1 MSEQRIDV
9 DAIDLAAW
17 DRAGFLH
24 VSGFLQEAQLDNL
37 RQSVDAISACRNGEH
52 EVMQHY
58 EMTDG
63 GVRICRSEHLIE
75 GFELLRALLTDGPM
89 GVMAGT
95 LLGGDALLYKEK
107 INYKLAG
114 GAGFAPHQDAPAYPF
129 VDTHVTCML
138 AIDDATIDNGCVEV
152 VAGMHAEVLPMDDRG
167 CIVPSLVESMR
178 WTPMPI
184 QSGDLLWFHS
194 KCPHRSKPNLTSQDR
209 RALFCTYNLAA
220 AGNLRDR
227 YYETKLAQFAQP
239 DESDRVRVSLI
250 GDFEGRP
257 PTRDELEQHFAAV
270 RKNDE

>member
-1 MSEQRIDV
+1 MSEQQTTV
-9 DAIDLAAW
+9 GAIDLTSW
-17 DRAGFLH
+17 DQAGFLH
-24 VSGFLQEAQLDNL
+24 VPGFLRGAELDEL
-37 RQSVDAISACRNGEH
+37 RRCVDAIGACRNGEH

-75 GFELLRALLTDGPM
+75 GFELLRGLLIDGSM
-89 GVMAGT
+89 GVMAGS
-95 LLGGDALLYKEK
+95 LLGGDAVLYKEK

-138 AIDDATIDNGCVEV
+138 AIDDATIDNGCVDV
-152 VAGMHAEVLPMDDRG
+152 VEGMHAEVLPMDDRG
-167 CIVPSLVESMR
+167 CIVATLVESMR

-194 KCPHRSKPNLTSQDR
+194 RCPHRSKPNLTSKDR
-209 RALFCTYNLAA
+209 RALFCTYNLAG
-220 AGNLRDR
+220 AGNFRDR
-227 YYETKLAQFAQP
+227 YYEAKLTQFAQP
-239 DESDRVRVSLI
+239 DDSDRVRVSLI

-257 PTRDELEQHFAAV
+257 PTRDELEQHFATM
-270 RKNDE
+270 RTNDE